1 MTSLTT
7 ENSEAVFPVRGLGV
21 ALPGPCCPLQS
32 LALPRAPSG
41 NVLSK
46 RGEAVR
52 GDIACK
58 SSPVCEDSP
67 FLLAPRSR
75 PPSHVLSPYF
85 IADQFHRVP
94 HNLSSAP
101 ECSPLS
107 QGPHPVRVP
116 PAPGLSPGW
125 TVMSHII
132 HPIGTGSG
140 RLSLRAP
147 RSCWQSLP
155 GSGEVGGSGG
165 GMVSALWKLQWVWG
179 LLNSWG

>member
-1 MTSLTT
+1 MVTSLTT

-21 ALPGPCCPLQS
+21 ALPGPCCPPQS
-32 LALPRAPSG
+32 LALPRAHSG
-41 NVLSK
+41 NVLSE

-52 GDIACK
+52 GDIACG

-67 FLLAPRSR
+67 SLLAPRSR

-85 IADQFHRVP
+85 IADQFHGVP
-94 HNLSSAP
+94 HNLSSAA

-107 QGPHPVRVP
+107 LGPHPVGVP

-125 TVMSHII
+125 TDMSHII

-155 GSGEVGGSGG
+155 GSGEVGGVGGAWSLPSGSSSG
-165 GMVSALWKLQWVWG
+165 SGAS
-179 LLNSWG
+179 